1 MIKWPINPVLGDIYT
16 NESGSSWKYNGK
28 AWVSIRKTIPN
39 TINFQFSHSSMDPVD
54 NMSYFIGNIPDSP
67 AQSNNSISSKR
78 IQSSVTGR
86 VTQVSI
92 MTQVL
97 GELGSDESQSFIL
110 KNYTKGTSIIISNT
124 YKHISSNQL
133 DTFVLQIPFDISKND
148 ELEIKWQTPVFE
160 ITPTI
165 VRHNFNVN
173 VEY

>member
-1 MIKWPINPVLGDIYT
+1 MIKWPKNPAFGDIYT

-78 IQSSVTGR
+78 IHSSVTGR

-92 MTQVL
+92 MTQII
-97 GELGSDESQSFIL
+97 GELGTNESQSFIL
-110 KNYTKGTSIIISNT
+110 RNYSKGTSVIITNS
-124 YKHISSNQL
+124 YKHTSNNQL
-133 DTFVLQIPFDISKND
+133 DTFSLQIPFDVSKDD

>member
-1 MIKWPINPVLGDIYT
+1 MIKWPKNPALGDIYT

-78 IQSSVTGR
+78 IHSSVTGR

-92 MTQVL
+92 MTQII
-97 GELGSDESQSFIL
+97 GELGTNESQSFIL
-110 KNYTKGTSIIISNT
+110 RNYSKGTSVIITNS
-124 YKHISSNQL
+124 YKHNSNNQL
-133 DTFVLQIPFDISKND
+133 DTFLLQIPFDVSKDD

>member
-67 AQSNNSISSKR
+67 AQSNSSISSKR

-133 DTFVLQIPFDISKND
+133 DAFVLQIPFDISKND
-148 ELEIKWQTPVFE
+148 ELEIKWQTPTFE
-160 ITPTI
+160 ISPTI

-173 VEY
+173 IEY